1 MNIRVTF
8 VKIFVAL
15 TGLIAL
21 TTACKKVDIQFGQ
34 QLVNGYT
41 QVIKTDTFTVNVSSI
56 YTDSFPTNGTGSA
69 VAGIYNDPSF
79 GLVKAGTYL
88 QVVPPGFVDD
98 DTYKNATY
106 DSLEVVLKLNKVY
119 YGDTTKPVQMEVY
132 RLQDSIVLDMNTNRL
147 FNTSSVKTQAAP
159 IGSQSVY
166 LKPYRTDTLSIRLSD
181 ALGQELMAK
190 LKTKSQDIRTVD
202 SFLRYFKGINI
213 RGAGNDG
220 LAFGFKDSVS
230 LNLHYTDRGLYP
242 VAKVTKFTMNNSGH
256 QFNSISIDRTGKP
269 LQAIGSSNKEVSSN
283 LSANAGYLQPITG
296 TRVKFTFPSISQL
309 LDFPGFVKLS
319 AAQLVVKPVKGT
331 YDRSIYR
338 LSDSLRLSQT
348 DLNNQQGTD
357 IQING
362 ATQAG
367 NFVYDYQYGQST
379 SYTYDITTYL
389 QAQMR
394 LVGPINERNG
404 LILSTFAKR
413 EYSSF
418 WRTVVGNQHQPND
431 FDRVQLI
438 IYYIA
443 IQ

>member
-34 QLVNGYT
+34 EVINGYT
-41 QVIKTDTFTVNVSSI
+41 QVIKSDTFSVYVSTV

-69 VAGIYNDPSF
+69 VAGIYNDPAF
-79 GLVKAGTYL
+79 GLVKAGTYA

-106 DSLEVVLKLNKVY
+106 DSLEVVLKLNKTY

-132 RLQDSIVLDMNTNRL
+132 RLADSIVLDMNTNRL
-147 FNTSSVKTQAAP
+147 FNTSSVKTYPSP
-159 IGSQSVY
+159 IGSKSIFLQP
-166 LKPYRTDTLSIRLSD
+166 LKTDTLPIRLSD
-181 ALGQELMAK
+181 ALGQELMQK

-213 RGAGNDG
+213 KGAGNDG
-220 LAFGFKDSVS
+220 LAFGFKDSVA
-230 LNLHYTDRGLYP
+230 LYLHYTDRGLYP
-242 VAKVTKFTMNNSGH
+242 IAKIAKFTMTHGAL

-269 LQAIGSSNKEVSSN
+269 LQAIGSSNKEVIST

-309 LDFPGFVKLS
+309 MDIPGFVKLS
-319 AAQLVVKPVKGT
+319 AAQLVVKPVKGS

-338 LSDSLRLSQT
+338 LPDSLRLSQT

-367 NFVYDYQYGQST
+367 NFVYDDQYGQAT
-379 SYTYDITTYL
+379 RYTYDITSYL
-389 QAQMR
+389 QVQMR
-394 LVGPINERNG
+394 LVGPISDRNG
-404 LILSTFAKR
+404 LILSTFANK
-413 EYSSF
+413 EYSTF
-418 WRTVVGNQHQPND
+418 GRVVVGNQHQPND
-431 FDRVQLI
+431 FDRVQLV